1 MACGTERGA
10 MDKKT
15 EILEAA
21 GALFAEKGYQLAMSD
36 LADAVG
42 LKPPSLYSH
51 FGSKDAIIEQAV
63 RREIDACFDHYD
75 RALAEQNGRS
85 GRARFEGVFMA
96 LVDYFRQDG
105 KLRFWRSISLIPP
118 DSLRDTCVRLIQ
130 VREATTGR
138 AIRQWIET
146 GMAAGDLRPL
156 NSEDAALLFFALF
169 QGLLD
174 MLLLYRS
181 SADGTTV
188 LAGRVFSAWWEAV
201 STEANMQSERGQNH
215 D

>member
-1 MACGTERGA
+1 

-36 LADAVG
+36 LADAVA
-42 LKPPSLYSH
+42 LKTPSLYSH
-51 FGSKDAIIEQAV
+51 FGSKDEIIEQAV

-75 RALAEQNGRS
+75 QALAEQSDRA
-85 GRARFEGVFMA
+85 GRARFEGVFMTLA
-96 LVDYFRQDG
+96 DYFRQDG
-105 KLRFWRSISLIPP
+105 KLRFWRSISLIPQ

-146 GMAAGDLRPL
+146 GIAAGDLRPL
-156 NSEDAALLFFALF
+156 NSEDAALLFFAMF

-174 MLLLYRS
+174 MLLLNRS
-181 SADGTTV
+181 SADRTTA
-188 LAGRVFSAWWEAV
+188 LAGRVFSAWWESVGAD
-201 STEANMQSERGQNH
+201 SSMQSERGQNH
-215 D
+215 E